1 VAVYSEQTPPIVVLY
16 RTPDKASGSTRRTFV
31 LQNHAG
37 TAVTPLFLAGGGVGP
52 VPTKTMHMAR
62 PGSVYDVYAMAVAH
76 SKMAEDLCAQ
86 EGGAPPA
93 PQAARNIA
101 SLLADMRAL
110 NKSLE

>member
-1 VAVYSEQTPPIVVLY
+1 
-16 RTPDKASGSTRRTFV
+16 
-31 LQNHAG
+31 
-37 TAVTPLFLAGGGVGP
+37 
-52 VPTKTMHMAR
+52 MHMAR

-76 SKMAEDLCAQ
+76 SKMAGGMCAQ